1 MTPPL
6 TQGELFPDLPRRDAA
21 GQPPARSANKEAA
34 GAAQADSLL
43 VQLLYHLRRGRR
55 SASIGEYLVCF
66 YLHAHSSATGPEMAE
81 ALGED
86 TDYIQRAVT
95 AAHKHGLLHPA
106 GMRQRPRGSGPGSD
120 AYLWALSPAGALLVA
135 NLRARIM
142 RFYRRRRGR

>member
-1 MTPPL
+1 MTPHL

-21 GQPPARSANKEAA
+21 GKPPARSADREAED
-34 GAAQADSLL
+34 AQTDSLL

-66 YLHAHSSATGPEMAE
+66 YLHAHENATGPEMAE

-95 AAHKHGLLHPA
+95 GAHRHGLIHPA

-120 AYLWALSPAGALLVA
+120 AYLWALSPAGAQLVA
-135 NLRARIM
+135 NLRARIG

>member
-1 MTPPL
+1 MTPQL

-21 GQPPARSANKEAA
+21 GQPPARSAHREAED
-34 GAAQADSLL
+34 AQADSLL

-95 AAHKHGLLHPA
+95 GAHRHGFIHPA

-120 AYLWALSPAGALLVA
+120 AYLWALSPEGERLVA

-142 RFYRRRRGR
+142 RFYRRRRG